1 MSAADVYT
9 GIVPDVYT
17 ALRATVF
24 NTDRYLEFVRDVG
37 QPALGLGCGDAGP
50 FLELARRGID
60 IEGVDSS
67 AEMLARCRT
76 TADAEGLS
84 IVTHR
89 QAMEDLSLNRTLRAI
104 YLAGPT
110 FNLLPDDHTA
120 MRALTTIARHLRSD
134 GQALVPLWIPSP
146 QQQRRS
152 AGPGSPKPATERSPD
167 TPSSRK
173 TMTWQHG
180 PAARI
185 PDTS

>member
-146 QQQRRS
+146 QQQRR
-152 AGPGSPKPATERSPD
+152 
-167 TPSSRK
+167 
-173 TMTWQHG
+173 
-180 PAARI
+180 
-185 PDTS
+185 